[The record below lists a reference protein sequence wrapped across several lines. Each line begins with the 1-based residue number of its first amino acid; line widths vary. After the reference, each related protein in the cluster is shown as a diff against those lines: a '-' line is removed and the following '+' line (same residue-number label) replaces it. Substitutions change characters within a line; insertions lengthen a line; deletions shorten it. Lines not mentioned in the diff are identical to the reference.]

1 MPDTTTP
8 IAELIVF
15 LPSAKALTF
24 KNVTIFVDDVNLF
37 IFEYAS
43 ARDGSKR
50 KAKFYVA
57 NIVGWS
63 QLV

>member
-1 MPDTTTP
+1 MGSNDP

-24 KNVTIFVDDVNLF
+24 RNVTIMVDDVNLF

-50 KAKFYVA
+50 VGKFYVA

-63 QLV
+63 KLL

>member
-1 MPDTTTP
+1 MPDTTP
-8 IAELIVF
+8 IAEMIVF

-24 KNVTIFVDDVNLF
+24 KNVTILVDDVNLF

-43 ARDGSKR
+43 VRDGSKR
-50 KAKFYVA
+50 KAKFAWA

-63 QLV
+63 ALV

>member
-1 MPDTTTP
+1 MTEPLTIP
-8 IAELIVF
+8 ELIVF

-24 KNVTIFVDDVNLF
+24 KNVSIFVDDVNLF
-37 IFEYAS
+37 IFEYS
-43 ARDGSKR
+43 SQRDGSKR

-63 QLV
+63 QLL

>member
-1 MPDTTTP
+1 MTEPLT
-8 IAELIVF
+8 IRELIVF

-24 KNVTIFVDDVNLF
+24 KNVSIFVDDVNLF
-37 IFEYAS
+37 IFEYS
-43 ARDGSKR
+43 SQPSKR

-63 QLV
+63 QLL